1 MAKARL
7 KLVVPT
13 IEKRTVA
20 PPGRAKNSEL
30 RTREYLTSA
39 EVEDLM
45 VAARRNRHGHRD
57 ATMVVVAFRHGL
69 RAGELVDLRWEQVD
83 FDRAV
88 LHVRRAK
95 QGTPSVHPFTG
106 SELRALRRLQRESKA
121 SPFVFV
127 SERGVPF
134 TTAGFARMMERAARA
149 AGLKLKVHPHML
161 RHACGFA
168 LANAGHDTRAVQ
180 AYLGHKN
187 IQHTVR
193 YTELAPDRFKKFW
206 RH

>member
-57 ATMVVVAFRHGL
+57 ATMVRSISIAPSCTSVGPSRAPPAFTHLPVRSCEPFAGYNA
-69 RAGELVDLRWEQVD
+69 RAR
-83 FDRAV
+83 
-88 LHVRRAK
+88 
-95 QGTPSVHPFTG
+95 PVHSCSSA
-106 SELRALRRLQRESKA
+106 SEACRSRRL
-121 SPFVFV
+121 
-127 SERGVPF
+127 
-134 TTAGFARMMERAARA
+134 
-149 AGLKLKVHPHML
+149 GLP
-161 RHACGFA
+161 G
-168 LANAGHDTRAVQ
+168 
-180 AYLGHKN
+180 
-187 IQHTVR
+187 
-193 YTELAPDRFKKFW
+193 
-206 RH
+206 